1 MLCFL
6 TKLIK
11 NPRNYDLLG
20 FYLHIRYLLN
30 YSPLNVLADCLKW
43 KIPKYRVL
51 LNSNG
56 LGYPRSSYG

>member
-1 MLCFL
+1 MPFIVPSFFSKVYLSFENFATEPFL
-6 TKLIK
+6 
-11 NPRNYDLLG
+11 
-20 FYLHIRYLLN
+20 FLLN

-43 KIPKYRVL
+43 EIPKYRVL